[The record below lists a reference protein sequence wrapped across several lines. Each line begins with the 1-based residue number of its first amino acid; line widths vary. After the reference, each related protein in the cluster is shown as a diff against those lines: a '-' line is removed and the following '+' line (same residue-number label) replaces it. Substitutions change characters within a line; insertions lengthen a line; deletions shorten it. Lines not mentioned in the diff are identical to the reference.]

1 MNTPAVGPGCIQLSL
16 DKGPCTQGSE
26 DERITEAITATR
38 VFFERLTVGTRLRDY
53 EIGGASIGKLIAK
66 LEEHGMTA
74 LGENGDV
81 TPDVSRAV
89 YQAAV

>member
-1 MNTPAVGPGCIQLSL
+1 MTRDFDSSSNPDAQRTATYRQWPAVVGFITSNFAVGP
-16 DKGPCTQGSE
+16 
-26 DERITEAITATR
+26 
-38 VFFERLTVGTRLRDY
+38 
-53 EIGGASIGKLIAK
+53 GKLIAK

-81 TPDVSRAV
+81 TPDVSREV